1 MKNALRVCAL
11 LCCTAGMLLI
21 AGCSASKQEQKD
33 DSVVLKVYTY
43 ADLSEAGADSD
54 ETAIWKRFDEL
65 HPDIK
70 VVRENSTN
78 EAYHQKLAAYVAS
91 GNIPDVM
98 YLWPSGRSAA
108 IQSQHMVKDI
118 MPFLK
123 ERGLDKSYADAILT
137 AQDSGYLGELP
148 ITMTITHMMYANKGL
163 LKKYGF
169 DLPKTFEELKAM
181 VAPLKAAG
189 IEVVG
194 MDNMDGWVMQSCL
207 FSTLVGRY
215 GGADWDKQLKE
226 GKIKFTDPWFVN
238 ALKIIDELYS
248 SGILNRN
255 SLQSSYGTGRGNFAM
270 DKCAF
275 FIDGDWSCSNFVT
288 DPSTN
293 VPLIPRDK
301 QESDIELIVFPAVPG
316 EVYGNSV
323 STIAGS
329 GLGLSSDIPAG
340 SAQEKAA
347 VDLVLWYAGEEV
359 QSYRFCNKGVIP
371 SLKTLDTDKLVKEN
385 NLDPLVAKR
394 VTFSKSYKPVP
405 VIDGALDPD
414 VYNVINTCLQEIGL
428 GKKTPAQVAAEIQTT
443 YENWLKEKN

>member
-1 MKNALRVCAL
+1 MKKALRIGML
-11 LCCTAGMLLI
+11 LCCIMGALLL
-21 AGCSASKQEQKD
+21 AACSASKQGKD
-33 DSVVLKVYTY
+33 DSVVLKVYNY

-54 ETAIWKRFDEL
+54 EAAIWKRFEEL
-65 HPDIK
+65 HPEIK
-70 VVRENSTN
+70 IVRENSTN

-91 GNIPDVM
+91 GNIPEVM

-108 IQSQHMVKDI
+108 IQSHRMVKDL

-123 ERGLDKSYADAILT
+123 DRGLDRSYVDSILIP
-137 AQDSGYLGELP
+137 QDSGYLGELP
-148 ITMTITHMMYANKGL
+148 ITMTVTHMMYANKAL

-169 DLPKTFEELKAM
+169 DMPKTFDDLKAM

-215 GGADWDKQLKE
+215 GGTDWDKQLKE

-238 ALKIIDELYS
+238 ALKVVDELYS
-248 SGILNRN
+248 SGVLNRN
-255 SLQSSYGTGRGNFAM
+255 SLQSSYGTGRGTFATE
-270 DKCAF
+270 KCAF
-275 FIDGDWSCSNFVT
+275 FIDGDWSCGNFVT
-288 DPSTN
+288 DPTTGVS
-293 VPLIPRDK
+293 LIPREK
-301 QESDIELIVFPAVPG
+301 QESDIELTVFPAVPN
-316 EVYGNSV
+316 EIYADSV

-329 GLGLSSDIPAG
+329 GLGLSADIPAG
-340 SAQEKAA
+340 SALEKAA
-347 VDLVLWYAGEEV
+347 ADLVLWYAGEEV
-359 QSYRFCNKGVIP
+359 QTYRFCKKGVIP

-414 VYNVINTCLQEIGL
+414 VYNVINTGLQEIGL
-428 GKKTPAQVAAEIQTT
+428 GNKTPEQVAAEVQKT
-443 YENWLKEKN
+443 YDTWLKEKA